1 MILTILLITFIIVLF
16 FTVRRNFG
24 KELKRQLNLI
34 TFVYFFFQLGY
45 LFKFGVLLYCLISV
59 RSVEDLEKH
68 QTQILLSLVP
78 LISQMLPIFILFVHH
93 CKNFRPR
100 QQASLDKE
108 QQRLIRQSL

>member
-1 MILTILLITFIIVLF
+1 MVPIGQVSLAVFRNVSDDGVFKLLQFEFCLTIFITMILTILLITFIIVLF

-59 RSVEDLEKH
+59 RSVEDLEEH
-68 QTQILLSLVP
+68 QTQTLLSLVP
-78 LISQMLPIFILFVHH
+78 LIS
-93 CKNFRPR
+93 
-100 QQASLDKE
+100 
-108 QQRLIRQSL
+108 